1 MVGIVWIPAT
11 TTSFLCLRQFVWWES
26 PGVRCRGFF
35 VCGYGRGVL
44 LLGLFP
50 PRNRTEEQR
59 NACAHHIS
67 RRAQAHAGPAR
78 ECRGRRAARR
88 EGPTRRGRRHRP
100 GAPVREGHGPV
111 RQMWGAW
118 PAVRPAGCAPLAASR
133 HRLRQAPAGARAPEG
148 RLRGA
153 RGDRRDG
160 AVARRKS
167 AYTSDFERQVAW
179 LSVHA
184 PRSAVS
190 ALMRVDW
197 KSVGPI
203 CRRVPLGHRGVL
215 EARRE
220 DRRRRFDILRTIRSG
235 LSNARLEAVNNKIKT
250 TIKMGYGYRN
260 LGNLIALVMLKCGG
274 RRPVYAANRG
284 TVSLPIRGAWIEISP
299 CATTVTPRSGRS
311 PSGERGLKCGSGGH
325 GDGREQVAPHPGSV
339 D

>member
-1 MVGIVWIPAT
+1 VVGIVWIPAT

-26 PGVRCRGFF
+26 PGIRCRGFF

-78 ECRGRRAARR
+78 ERRGRRAARR
-88 EGPTRRGRRHRP
+88 EGPARRGRRHRP

-118 PAVRPAGCAPLAASR
+118 PAVRPAGRAPLAASR

-167 AYTSDFERQVAW
+167 AYTRDFERQVAW

-220 DRRRRFDILRTIRSG
+220 DRPPPLRHPAHHPVRTIQRSP
-235 LSNARLEAVNNKIKT
+235 
-250 TIKMGYGYRN
+250 
-260 LGNLIALVMLKCGG
+260 GG
-274 RRPVYAANRG
+274 RQQQDQDHHQDRLRLQEPRQPHRPGHAQMRR
-284 TVSLPIRGAWIEISP
+284 PQP
-299 CATTVTPRSGRS
+299 PTPRTPITRK
-311 PSGERGLKCGSGGH
+311 P
-325 GDGREQVAPHPGSV
+325 DQ
-339 D
+339 

>member
-1 MVGIVWIPAT
+1 M
-11 TTSFLCLRQFVWWES
+11 F
-26 PGVRCRGFF
+26 
-35 VCGYGRGVL
+35 
-44 LLGLFP
+44 
-50 PRNRTEEQR
+50 
-59 NACAHHIS
+59 IS
-67 RRAQAHAGPAR
+67 RHTLKWTKTCRSSGDFPHAHTAHFLLN
-78 ECRGRRAARR
+78 
-88 EGPTRRGRRHRP
+88 RHS
-100 GAPVREGHGPV
+100 
-111 RQMWGAW
+111 
-118 PAVRPAGCAPLAASR
+118 APLAASR

-220 DRRRRFDILRTIRSG
+220 DRPPPLRHPAHHPVRTIQRSPGGRQQQDQDHHQDG
-235 LSNARLEAVNNKIKT
+235 LRLQGTSATSSPWSCSNAAASTSNSPDANN
-250 TIKMGYGYRN
+250 
-260 LGNLIALVMLKCGG
+260 
-274 RRPVYAANRG
+274 P
-284 TVSLPIRGAWIEISP
+284 
-299 CATTVTPRSGRS
+299 
-311 PSGERGLKCGSGGH
+311 
-325 GDGREQVAPHPGSV
+325 
-339 D
+339 

>member
-26 PGVRCRGFF
+26 PGIRCRGFF

-78 ECRGRRAARR
+78 ERRGRRAARR
-88 EGPTRRGRRHRP
+88 EGPARRGRRHRP

-118 PAVRPAGCAPLAASR
+118 PAVRPAGRAPLAASR

-167 AYTSDFERQVAW
+167 AYTRDFERQVAW

-190 ALMRVDW
+190 V
-197 KSVGPI
+197 SV
-203 CRRVPLGHRGVL
+203 
-215 EARRE
+215 
-220 DRRRRFDILRTIRSG
+220 
-235 LSNARLEAVNNKIKT
+235 
-250 TIKMGYGYRN
+250 
-260 LGNLIALVMLKCGG
+260 
-274 RRPVYAANRG
+274 
-284 TVSLPIRGAWIEISP
+284 
-299 CATTVTPRSGRS
+299 
-311 PSGERGLKCGSGGH
+311 
-325 GDGREQVAPHPGSV
+325 Q
-339 D
+339 